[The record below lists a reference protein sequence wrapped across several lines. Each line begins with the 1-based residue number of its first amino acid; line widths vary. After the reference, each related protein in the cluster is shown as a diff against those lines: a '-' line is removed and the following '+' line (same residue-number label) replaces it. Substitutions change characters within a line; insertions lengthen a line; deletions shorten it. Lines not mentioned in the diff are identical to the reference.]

1 MIETLAK
8 RSALPTEY
16 NPNSALH
23 SIQTNSLSNS
33 LRSNINANNSEISDN
48 LNLKTSMQQ
57 EDISPLKSFNP
68 RQDSIS
74 TRTSSN
80 QTSSIGSLLSSNTNS
95 TYAFLAEQALFP
107 PDNENES
114 NSNSLDTL
122 LEQDLTMLKSEE
134 NFEQSSFTEFDIDS
148 LKRLLRHYCLDN
160 LCMTEEN
167 RHLKRDYT
175 ATKMNNEALK
185 KLLAAKD
192 NVLQKMEIEKQQ
204 LNDRIKWLET
214 TLENSLSPKHL
225 AAGSS
230 KSSSNPNLPLGE
242 AAPRTSSDSNG
253 KPSVENNIVKNIW
266 FKFKKPHEG
275 KHLESE
281 DIDSNVLDI
290 MDSSISSYPS
300 DTPLSPTSLTS
311 PKSKSKSKI
320 FSSLSWSHTPPT
332 TRKSLELES
341 AVNQGPNTI
350 SRAEM
355 RSMLFSKPESAT
367 AHSNSATPPLSP
379 PASPSTAISPP
390 TKHAANQTSSS
401 PEKSKSPLNQIL
413 SSPEKSKSS
422 PSLVAISS
430 LEKNRSTPDLTLPSS
445 PEKVKSSPGITISAT
460 PSPEKPKSTS
470 PTKSSRISFYG
481 RPKSRYSDYIK
492 QQEDLEVDSTDD
504 LDDSADSIKNQ
515 PEPVTKTSKKE
526 KRSSLIT
533 LIKSPN
539 SKDIKQS
546 HQFKE
551 SDSTPNSSPNS
562 SKTRL
567 SEEKREKKNKTE
579 RSEKKPSSITSHKS
593 SKQRPDKPL
602 PPIPHGF
609 NIKKQQGM
617 VVRRKSSRRRGPK
630 PLPSAPNSMS
640 FSDPELDDSINP
652 DIAQLHIQTPSPA
665 ANPSP
670 SQSIETN

>member
-16 NPNSALH
+16 NSNSALH
-23 SIQTNSLSNS
+23 SIQTNSLENS
-33 LRSNINANNSEISDN
+33 LRSKTNTNNSEISN
-48 LNLKTSMQQ
+48 NLKTSMQQ
-57 EDISPLKSFNP
+57 EDISPLKSFSP

-80 QTSSIGSLLSSNTNS
+80 KISSIGSLLSSSPSS
-95 TYAFLAEQALFP
+95 TYSFLAEQALFP
-107 PDNENES
+107 PDNENET
-114 NSNSLDTL
+114 NNNNLDTL

-134 NFEQSSFTEFDIDS
+134 NFDQSSFTEFDIDS

-192 NVLQKMEIEKQQ
+192 NVLQKMETEKQQ
-204 LNDRIKWLET
+204 LNDRIKWLEA
-214 TLENSLSPKHL
+214 TLENSLSSKHL
-225 AAGSS
+225 AAGSSS

-281 DIDSNVLDI
+281 DIDSNVLDM

-320 FSSLSWSHTPPT
+320 FSSLSWSHTPPP

-341 AVNQGPNTI
+341 AVNQGPNTM

-367 AHSNSATPPLSP
+367 THSNSATPPLSP
-379 PASPSTAISPP
+379 PASPS
-390 TKHAANQTSSS
+390 AAVSS
-401 PEKSKSPLNQIL
+401 PKSKSPLNQVL

-422 PSLVAISS
+422 PNLIGISS
-430 LEKNRSTPDLTLPSS
+430 LEKNKSTPDLASPNS
-445 PEKVKSSPGITISAT
+445 PEKAKSSPSVTISAT

-504 LDDSADSIKNQ
+504 LDDSVESIKDQ
-515 PEPVTKTSKKE
+515 PEPVTKTSKRE
-526 KRSSLIT
+526 KRASLIT

-546 HQFKE
+546 SQVKG
-551 SDSTPNSSPNS
+551 SDSSPNSSPNS
-562 SKTRL
+562 SKTKL
-567 SEEKREKKNKTE
+567 AEEKPQKKDKTE

-640 FSDPELDDSINP
+640 FSDPELEDSINP
-652 DIAQLHIQTPSPA
+652 DVAQLHIQTPSPA